1 MLILHFS
8 IYTSATSQRREAWRL
23 DKAKRRALQDNRLP
37 SAEPLW
43 GTLSAQP
50 WKMGSRASFWGTG
63 QTLRYVRYASE
74 IQWKSQKWSE
84 QTWLDENR
92 PIDLSHKNWGP
103 RFVAFRFYPLKH
115 HQLIWLLNKAFPYK
129 YSTNLNNISLFCV
142 QSVATPYL
150 PEHLEPWNMKIG
162 APRHPF
168 LCHEPT
174 ADVVVGAEVPTARSK
189 SFRDHPDQH
198 LRLVAGREQLHLA
211 DMPWESMGNILGNA
225 MQLFANRKLGWFI

>member
-8 IYTSATSQRREAWRL
+8 IYTSATSQRCEAWRL
-23 DKAKRRALQDNRLP
+23 DQAKRRALQDNRLP

-103 RFVAFRFYPLKH
+103 RFVAFRFDPLKH
-115 HQLIWLLNKAFPYK
+115 HQLIWLLNKAFPHIYK
-129 YSTNLNNISLFCV
+129 YSTTSAFSASNPLLLH
-142 QSVATPYL
+142 TYL
-150 PEHLEPWNMKIG
+150 SILSYGTWWKSE
-162 APRHPF
+162 HPF

-174 ADVVVGAEVPTARSK
+174 ADVGTRQEQKFQQQDPSRLETT
-189 SFRDHPDQH
+189 
-198 LRLVAGREQLHLA
+198 LVAGSSYTLRICHGN
-211 DMPWESMGNILGNA
+211 PWEISWEMPCNFS
-225 MQLFANRKLGWFI
+225 QTANWDGLYTCS